1 MPRKKGQKRAAN
13 LGDHYRTT
21 KRPRMMQDSDTQ
33 DDDELDNTFLDSMS
47 QHSHTSSERPSSVV
61 TELSDLSEDED
72 IPEHCTKASLSQWL
86 NIGRQKLQDLCI
98 KFKHQL
104 AAKTRKAIQE
114 NHLTPEPERARKTR
128 KRTKR
133 RGAGPPTSKAHQN
146 HTILLKKT
154 AFHLFRA
161 RSSNHS
167 EDTSCEGDND
177 FSVDPFGIDDL
188 GTDLADGLD
197 EEIDAERVEG
207 LGSLTQRTVT
217 IETVEDEDD
226 IMNTRAH
233 QEEGLDTP
241 GDVWDPSEEVSPQL
255 NPRPIQPRGDD
266 KPLFIQADDTF
277 QPETPSGT
285 QQPPGTHDIPSSA
298 SVDMQYEVTKF
309 WTSTMFFVLDSS
321 GKQYWDNIPQHV
333 KVKTEVPRILVPNE
347 KPASSAT

>member
-1 MPRKKGQKRAAN
+1 MPRKKGQKRVAN
-13 LGDHYRTT
+13 LGDHYRPT
-21 KRPRMMQDSDTQ
+21 KRLRMMQDSGTQ
-33 DDDELDNTFLDSMS
+33 DNDDDELDDTFLDSMS

-86 NIGRQKLQDLCI
+86 NIGRQKLQD
-98 KFKHQL
+98 KERERQERE
-104 AAKTRKAIQE
+104 RKEEEQDPLHRKPTKITQFFSKKP
-114 NHLTPEPERARKTR
+114 LSICSEPEVQITGSR
-128 KRTKR
+128 
-133 RGAGPPTSKAHQN
+133 SVI
-146 HTILLKKT
+146 ILDDDLE
-154 AFHLFRA
+154 
-161 RSSNHS
+161 SIS

-188 GTDLADGLD
+188 GTDLSDGLD
-197 EEIDAERVEG
+197 EEIGAERVEG

-266 KPLFIQADDTF
+266 EPLFIQADDTF
-277 QPETPSGT
+277 QPDTSSGT
-285 QQPPGTHDIPSSA
+285 QQPPGNPCYTFIC
-298 SVDMQYEVTKF
+298 F
-309 WTSTMFFVLDSS
+309 
-321 GKQYWDNIPQHV
+321 
-333 KVKTEVPRILVPNE
+333 R
-347 KPASSAT
+347 